1 MAPRCTAIIPE
12 LLIEVT
18 SNDSNSISQGS
29 IKQAPRGQREEE
41 ERQESKTK
49 LGVSYDGIEYRIDYH
64 YNNVDSEPMEG
75 SK

>member
-1 MAPRCTAIIPE
+1 MKIKK
-12 LLIEVT
+12 
-18 SNDSNSISQGS
+18 NNMS
-29 IKQAPRGQREEE
+29 IKTVSRKYKMCLSGLLEKEQE

-64 YNNVDSEPMEG
+64 YNNVDSEPTEG